1 MADLPDDELPFDEFQ
16 FQSDA
21 FTHFLNADPSAMNAI
36 AKLFSYLI
44 EDPMIR
50 GMLENG
56 MLAKMPKI
64 QLVGLID
71 AKVKKDAPI
80 TSDERADLR
89 NLWSGFFDLLNPAV
103 EHDIDRM
110 GSKLADVG
118 FPDPRKDNGAWR
130 IIAKM
135 VGCDPDG
142 LMEDIFDSAMAYH
155 ASKQQADCIDDGDGL
170 LQDDRI
176 LVWGGVR
183 FTLTTNQAVI
193 FRLLFDAYPGDVTHG
208 SFEDKRIG
216 VFRDSFRFSSK
227 ERKKRGYDYYP
238 CWGVIADG
246 SARDSKRLIDP
257 SIVRSDPKR
266 FQVPNIIPIDPQG
279 SPE

>member
-1 MADLPDDELPFDEFQ
+1 MADLPDDDLPFDELRFSTDL
-16 FQSDA
+16 FKMVLNVDPSTVDAVVKLAEYMTTDPLLSSDA
-21 FTHFLNADPSAMNAI
+21 
-36 AKLFSYLI
+36 
-44 EDPMIR
+44 
-50 GMLENG
+50 
-56 MLAKMPKI
+56 LAKMDPIQKI
-64 QLVGLID
+64 GIMN
-71 AKVKKDAPI
+71 AKMENDSPLDSNEINAVIEGFRPI
-80 TSDERADLR
+80 FEL
-89 NLWSGFFDLLNPAV
+89 LKSGV
-103 EHDIDRM
+103 EHDIERM

-183 FTLTTNQAVI
+183 FTLTTNQAVV
-193 FRLLFDAYPGDVTHG
+193 FRLLVNAYPGDVTHG
-208 SFEDKRIG
+208 AFEDKGIRIL
-216 VFRDSFRFSSK
+216 RDSFRFNNARGKK
-227 ERKKRGYDYYP
+227 EYYP

-246 SARDSKRLIDP
+246 SAKDSKRLIDP
-257 SIVRSDPKR
+257 SIVRSDQKR

>member
-1 MADLPDDELPFDEFQ
+1 MADLPDDDLPLDEFQ
-16 FQSDA
+16 LSSDLWKSL
-21 FTHFLNADPSAMNAI
+21 LNADPSAINALGKI
-36 AKLFSYLI
+36 SEYAI
-44 EDPMIR
+44 GDPLIR
-50 GMLENG
+50 GLLESG
-56 MLAKMPKI
+56 ELAKMPKV
-64 QLVGLID
+64 QQAGFLD
-71 AKVKKDAPI
+71 AKIDKDSPI
-80 TSDERADLR
+80 TSDERDAIRTMTRGWL
-89 NLWSGFFDLLNPAV
+89 DLLKPAV
-103 EHDIDRM
+103 EHDIERM

-118 FPDPRKDNGAWR
+118 FPDPRKDHGAWR

-142 LMEDIFDSAMAYH
+142 FMEDIFDSAMAYH

-176 LVWGGVR
+176 LVWGGVK

-193 FRLLFDAYPGDVTHG
+193 FRLLVDAYPGDVTHG

-246 SARDSKRLIDP
+246 SAKDSKRLIDP

>member
-1 MADLPDDELPFDEFQ
+1 MSDKPDEQLPFDELQ
-16 FQSDA
+16 FNSDL
-21 FTHFLNADPSAMNAI
+21 FKLVLNADPSGINAMG
-36 AKLFSYLI
+36 KLLEYFIS
-44 EDPMIR
+44 DPLIR
-50 GMLENG
+50 GLAESG
-56 MLAKMPKI
+56 ELAKMPSLH
-64 QLVGLID
+64 QFGLLD
-71 AKVKKDAPI
+71 AKIDKDSPI
-80 TSDERADLR
+80 TGDERDAIRTMTRGWL
-89 NLWSGFFDLLNPAV
+89 DLLKPAV
-103 EHDIDRM
+103 EHDIERM
-110 GSKLADVG
+110 GSKLTDAG
-118 FPDPRKDNGAWR
+118 FPDPRGDYGAWR

-142 LMEDIFDSAMAYH
+142 YMEDIFDSAMAFH
-155 ASKQQADCIDDGDGL
+155 ASKQQADRIDDGDGL
-170 LQDDRI
+170 FESDRI

-183 FTLTTNQAVI
+183 FTLRTNQAIV
-193 FRLLFDAYPGDVTHG
+193 FRLLVDAYPGDVTHG
-208 SFEDKRIG
+208 TFEDKGIR

-246 SARDSKRLIDP
+246 SAKDSKRLIDP